1 MICKFFKSHVAVSLA
16 TLGLLSGVTK
26 LNAQQSVAADSTA
39 TTHSTVENEQAVTMS
54 PFVVGSTTQ
63 DNSYTANDTLAG
75 TRVRTDLKDVA
86 SAISVVTHQ
95 FLQDT
100 GAVNAEDL
108 LVYTPNTEVAGIN
121 GNFSGQAG
129 IPSYN
134 EALINPGNTTRVR
147 GLDTADNTRDYFL
160 TDIPWDSFNVGR
172 IDLQRGPNSIL
183 FGVGSPAGI
192 INVSTND
199 AEFTNSASVE
209 NRVGSY
215 GSFRDSADA
224 NYVLIPNTL
233 AIRFAWVNDEELYQ
247 QQPAFN
253 DTTRYY
259 AALRYEPVIF
269 GKDNHTS
276 LR

>member
-100 GAVNAEDL
+100 GAKNQEDL
-108 LVYTPNTEVAGIN
+108 LIYTPSTEVTGLR
-121 GNFSGQAG
+121 GNFSGGVTGTA
-129 IPSYN
+129 IPEENTVSS
-134 EALINPGNTTRVR
+134 TTRVR
-147 GLDTADNTRDYFL
+147 GLDSADNTRDYFL
-160 TDIPWDSFNVGR
+160 TNIPWDAFDLGR
-172 IDLQRGPNSIL
+172 VDLQRGPNSIL
-183 FGVGSPAGI
+183 FGTGS
-192 INVSTND
+192 
-199 AEFTNSASVE
+199 
-209 NRVGSY
+209 
-215 GSFRDSADA
+215 
-224 NYVLIPNTL
+224 
-233 AIRFAWVNDEELYQ
+233 
-247 QQPAFN
+247 
-253 DTTRYY
+253 
-259 AALRYEPVIF
+259 
-269 GKDNHTS
+269 
-276 LR
+276 